1 MTQNGTGGSGVM
13 TLYSAVL
20 AKGAPASSDT
30 KPSTDLMKLK
40 KALRDLM
47 VQYPAGVTLSKARRS
62 CPLLL
67 DSVVLNGYASVR
79 QLLAS
84 MPDVVILQ
92 GLGVQTFLLPVDT

>member
-1 MTQNGTGGSGVM
+1 MTH
-13 TLYSAVL
+13 
-20 AKGAPASSDT
+20 
-30 KPSTDLMKLK
+30 PSTHQSEPCTDLMKLK

-79 QLLAS
+79 QLLTS
-84 MPDVVILQ
+84 MPDVVRLQ
-92 GLGVQTFLLPVDT
+92 GFGVQTFLLPADNKLQLRTRLDSGGVASVYG